1 MKNIIGIIKIYKC
14 FKNSRYYYLK
24 YKSRILVHE
33 YVIWNNSGEY
43 NIIIDNSPLQSIEIH
58 KRAAYGVHGSIHKWN
73 TPDDTEYCY
82 PILKYYFNKIMKIH
96 HQYINSIIFNDFS
109 PIPLDARMSAVDL
122 FCETTFLD
130 IKSRSLKQ
138 FKFLK

>member
-1 MKNIIGIIKIYKC
+1 MKNIIEIIKIYKSLKKGS
-14 FKNSRYYYLK
+14 FYYLR

-109 PIPLDARMSAVDL
+109 PIPLDARMSPVDL
-122 FCETTFLD
+122 FHETMFL
-130 IKSRSLKQ
+130 SRSAYDLKQ